1 MKINDIKIRNF
12 KGIKEFDYNPSKS
25 ITYVMGKNGKGKTSF
40 LKAFDFALT
49 GDIPSINYIG
59 NYNDRTSVE
68 FVSSNKKFFREK
80 KLDKNGRIVNK
91 CCIDDKKVNL
101 GDLNEEIDNISG
113 SSITS
118 NHLVFSSDLLRSL
131 SSAEFG
137 GFLNKYIPKKLNL
150 DVLMKYI
157 NPNEKE
163 LELMKQFFPAMPNT
177 FDIDTLKG
185 SYENFFNKRK
195 LTKKELEALKIKV
208 EDKIDKPN
216 YTLEQITEVR
226 TQLLKNDS
234 EYKTGQ
240 KLLKIWEENEKKKNT
255 YKEKLVTLEKELSK
269 IIVSDNIE
277 IEIKELKNK
286 KNELETKYKDSLLIM
301 NTLQNNLSIFTKQI
315 KTLDTD
321 TCPLSKVI
329 KCTSIEEKIKA
340 KEEIQK
346 EISSIKES
354 AKKQKEIIEKI
365 LKEAKKIAEELE
377 KKEDESKL
385 LIKKKALL
393 SQIEVYKTE
402 INAKIDKPVIPKLI
416 PDLDKKIL
424 ILNEKEAILKKYTE
438 QQKDINKYNTLA
450 AECEACNSLVKKLS
464 PSGVVMENIM
474 EQYMKIFNDTCKE
487 TIEELKIPYD
497 IKLSPINGIVIMVK
511 VRDKDYVSF
520 NALSEGEQAMVSFI
534 IMDML
539 NKLTNV
545 NIIVMD
551 SLECLDD
558 ENYNALIK
566 TLVKYKDRYDHIII
580 SIVDKENKKDFISND
595 KEIYDLLKD
604 NADLIAF

>member
-1 MKINDIKIRNF
+1 MKINNIKIRNF

-49 GDIPSINYIG
+49 GDIPGINYIG

-68 FVSSNKKFFREK
+68 FVSGNKKFFREK

-118 NHLVFSSDLLRSL
+118 NHLVFSSDLLKSL

-137 GFLNKYIPKKLNL
+137 SFLNKYIPKKLNL

-346 EISSIKES
+346 EINSIKES
-354 AKKQKEIIEKI
+354 AKKQKEIVEKI

-385 LIKKKALL
+385 LIKKKTLL

-402 INAKIDKPVIPKLI
+402 INTKIDKPVIPKLI

-566 TLVKYKDRYDHIII
+566 TLIKYKDRYDHIII

-595 KEIYDLLKD
+595 KEIYNLLRD

>member
-49 GDIPSINYIG
+49 GDIPGINCIG

-68 FVSSNKKFFREK
+68 FVSGNKKFFREK

-118 NHLVFSSDLLRSL
+118 NHLVFSSDLLKSL

-137 GFLNKYIPKKLNL
+137 SFLNKYIPKKLNL

-315 KTLDTD
+315 ETLDTD

-354 AKKQKEIIEKI
+354 AKKQKEIVEKI

-566 TLVKYKDRYDHIII
+566 TLIKYKDRYDHIII

-595 KEIYDLLKD
+595 KEIYNLLKD